1 MTAATMGIY
10 VTLQHGGCYEIHT
23 TEDGVNH
30 IPTKQKGA
38 TNLYHGSRLRET
50 HQNQFW
56 LDSLLIH
63 LELSNLIGQFERTM
77 VHIIYIY
84 IYI

>member
-50 HQNQFW
+50 HQNQF
-56 LDSLLIH
+56 
-63 LELSNLIGQFERTM
+63 
-77 VHIIYIY
+77 
-84 IYI
+84 